1 MVKQILT
8 LILIFSMLF
17 SGCLNLGGKTVD
29 NKFKRQ
35 ILQENYLYYNGQ
47 ADEVYNVSERGFKT
61 NKKYLKFFSLIYKN
75 IINASQENAA
85 TIGILDFKKVIRKI
99 IRKHFLKLIDRKR
112 DRQHRKRNLLI

>member
-8 LILIFSMLF
+8 LILIFSILF
-17 SGCLNLGGKTVD
+17 SGCLNLEGKTVD

-47 ADEVYNVSERGFKT
+47 ADQVDNVSERVFKT

-75 IINASQENAA
+75 IINDSQENAA

-99 IRKHFLKLIDRKR
+99 IRKHFLKIIDRKR